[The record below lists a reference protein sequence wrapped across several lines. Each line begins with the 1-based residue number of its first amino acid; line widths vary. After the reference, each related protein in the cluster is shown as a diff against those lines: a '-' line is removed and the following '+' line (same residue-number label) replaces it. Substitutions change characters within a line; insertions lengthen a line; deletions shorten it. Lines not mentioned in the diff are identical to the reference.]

1 MSQAVVALINTLAQV
16 SVILEVMVPLVA
28 VNIPNVPANL
38 DTHGTPPLEL
48 APPIVVVLV
57 MVNLTAPMAITTAA
71 IMMSWESKP
80 AV

>member
-1 MSQAVVALINTLAQV
+1 MD
-16 SVILEVMVPLVA
+16 
-28 VNIPNVPANL
+28 NIPNAPANQV
-38 DTHGTPPLEL
+38 THGTPPLEL
-48 APPIVVVLV
+48 APPIAVVLV